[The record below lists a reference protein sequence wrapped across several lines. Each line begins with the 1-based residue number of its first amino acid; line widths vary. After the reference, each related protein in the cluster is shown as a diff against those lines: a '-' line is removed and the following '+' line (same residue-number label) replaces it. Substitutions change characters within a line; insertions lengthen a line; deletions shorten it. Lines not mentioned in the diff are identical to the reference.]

1 MQHVTQAQAVPGDLV
16 FFDTPGD
23 SQAAPNHVG
32 IYLGNGLM
40 IDAPYTGTVVRKD
53 SITSD
58 VLYGFG
64 HIPGV

>member
-1 MQHVTQAQAVPGDLV
+1 
-16 FFDTPGD
+16 
-23 SQAAPNHVG
+23 
-32 IYLGNGLM
+32 M

-53 SITSD
+53 SISSD